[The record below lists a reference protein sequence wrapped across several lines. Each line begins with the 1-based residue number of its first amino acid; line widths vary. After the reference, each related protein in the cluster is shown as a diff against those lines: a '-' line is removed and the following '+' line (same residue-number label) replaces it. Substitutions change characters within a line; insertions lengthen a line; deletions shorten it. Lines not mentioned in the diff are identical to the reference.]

1 MALPGSG
8 TISANMINAEVPGR
22 SATANAPLSGTSSTP
37 QTGSLVKLY
46 ATASPPVNQSAPHSY
61 SEFYGRS
68 FVSTTSYSSSTMG
81 VFNQACNFNGFNPCC
96 TQTYYHDGS
105 GSLPAAGDI
114 CTSDAAGTTP
124 LVFAFRPPYMGKSE
138 NVQSSAIMINMLG
151 RSTAFALNGSTNNRH
166 SRASIFFILKYSR
179 RENEVKKFQ

>member
-22 SATANAPLSGTSSTP
+22 SATANAPLSGGSSTP

-124 LVFAFRPPYMGKSE
+124 L
-138 NVQSSAIMINMLG
+138 SAGYYNINAATGVGNRLVIKI
-151 RSTAFALNGSTNNRH
+151 STSTGAVD
-166 SRASIFFILKYSR
+166 SGWPQYC
-179 RENEVKKFQ
+179 

>member
-46 ATASPPVNQSAPHSY
+46 ATASPPVNQVAPHAY

-68 FVSTTSYSSSTMG
+68 FVSTTAFSSSTMG

-124 LVFAFRPPYMGKSE
+124 L
-138 NVQSSAIMINMLG
+138 SAGYYNINTATGVGNRLVIKI
-151 RSTAFALNGSTNNRH
+151 STSTGAVD
-166 SRASIFFILKYSR
+166 STWPQYC
-179 RENEVKKFQ
+179 